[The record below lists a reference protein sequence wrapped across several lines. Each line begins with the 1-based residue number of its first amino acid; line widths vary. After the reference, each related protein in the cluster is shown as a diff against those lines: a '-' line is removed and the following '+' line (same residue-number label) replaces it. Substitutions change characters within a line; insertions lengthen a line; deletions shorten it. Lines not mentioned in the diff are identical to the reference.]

1 MAVKT
6 TRSSVIWT
14 PQRRRRTALF
24 AVTAVA
30 VVMSLL
36 PNVSDAVDGDGD
48 LQFFCDEA
56 VRHKYCGGDGTEDRE
71 WVHSYHVSVTGVAF
85 LCLHKHSKSTVAVGD
100 HPEMTFAKVRVI

>member
-14 PQRRRRTALF
+14 LPPRRRLRTALF
-24 AVTAVA
+24 AVA

-36 PNVSDAVDGDGD
+36 PNVSDAVDSGGD
-48 LQFFCDEA
+48 LQFFCDKA
-56 VRHKYCGGDGTEDRE
+56 VRHKYCGGGSGGDVAEDRE

-85 LCLHKHSKSTVAVGD
+85 FACTNKRMKCSRRSSRNNVCKS
-100 HPEMTFAKVRVI
+100 

>member
-14 PQRRRRTALF
+14 LPPPRRRRTALF
-24 AVTAVA
+24 AVAA

-36 PNVSDAVDGDGD
+36 PNVSDAVDGGGGDGD
-48 LQFFCDEA
+48 LQFFCDKA
-56 VRHKYCGGDGTEDRE
+56 VRHKYCGGDGADDLE

-85 LCLHKHSKSTVAVGD
+85 LLAHT
-100 HPEMTFAKVRVI
+100 

>member
-14 PQRRRRTALF
+14 LPPRRRLRTALF
-24 AVTAVA
+24 AVA

-36 PNVSDAVDGDGD
+36 PNVSDAVDGGGGDGD
-48 LQFFCDEA
+48 LQFFCDKA
-56 VRHKYCGGDGTEDRE
+56 VRHKYCGDGGSEGAEDRE

-85 LCLHKHSKSTVAVGD
+85 FACTNKELSAVGD
-100 HPEMTFAKVRVI
+100 HP